1 MNPRSLRFV
10 PTAVLAMSFA
20 LPLAAAAE
28 DEKYRDAA
36 QVQAE
41 LVKVLTCQASRAE
54 FERLGSALTPVYY
67 EKPAQ
72 PALAGWSLVKDE
84 KNAFVAVFNLPKPVT
99 VYGHTTQQVMMP
111 AQALLAVLDGDHVD
125 ALSTKL
131 KLAPS
136 TEPLAK
142 HIRTR
147 TVRVQPIGDG
157 IEATIVQTVSTITT
171 HPGKTMVGCEYRMNY

>member
-1 MNPRSLRFV
+1 MNRCSLRFV
-10 PTAVLAMSFA
+10 STAVLAAAFA
-20 LPLAAAAE
+20 LPLAAVAE
-28 DEKYRDAA
+28 DENYQDAA
-36 QVQAE
+36 QAQAE

-54 FERLGSALTPVYY
+54 FERFGSALTPIYY

-72 PALAGWSLVKDE
+72 PALAGWSLVKGE
-84 KNAFVAVFNLPKPVT
+84 NAFVAAFNLPKPVT
-99 VYGHTTQQVMMP
+99 VYGHTATQVMMP
-111 AQALLAVLDGDHVD
+111 ANALMAVLDGDHVA
-125 ALSTKL
+125 ALSAEL

-157 IEATIVQTVSTITT
+157 IEATIVQTVSTITS
-171 HPGKTMVGCEYRMNY
+171 HPGKTLVGCEYRMNY